1 MSQNLMTNSSLIFNI
16 IFLSII
22 GLLVLKYT
30 FRFIEQSYAE
40 SKKKP
45 LMLNFVLLKKS
56 LTEKQIRILEK
67 QFTFYSRLS
76 RKEQLIFRHRLATF
90 IDNKSFYGRDGLELT
105 DEIIVLISA
114 TAVKLTFGFRDYSLS
129 IIKTLLVYPEA
140 FYSKINEQLH
150 KGEVNP
156 MLGILALSWK
166 DFKQGY
172 DIDND
177 NLNLGIHEFSHAIHL
192 NSFKNN
198 DISSL
203 IFRDGFKALKRYLK
217 DNETKRQQLISTKYF
232 RAYAYTNEYEFMAVL
247 IECFIETPQ
256 EFKSKFP
263 KMYKY
268 VKEML
273 NFNFA
278 DY

>member
-1 MSQNLMTNSSLIFNI
+1 MTNSSLIFNI
-16 IFLSII
+16 TFLTLI

-30 FRFIEQSYAE
+30 IRFIEQSYAE

-45 LMLNFVLLKKS
+45 LLLNFILLKKN
-56 LTEKQIRILEK
+56 LTKEQTRILEK
-67 QFTFYSRLS
+67 QFTFYSLLS
-76 RKEQLIFRHRLATF
+76 RKEREIFRHRVATF
-90 IDNKSFYGRDGLELT
+90 IDKKNFYGREGLTLK
-105 DEIIVLISA
+105 DEVIVLISA
-114 TAVKLTFGFRDYSLS
+114 TAVKLTFGFRDYSIPIL
-129 IIKTLLVYPEA
+129 KTILVYPEA

-156 MLGILALSWK
+156 MLGVLALSWK
-166 DFKQGY
+166 DFKHGY

-177 NLNLGIHEFSHAIHL
+177 NLNLGVHEFGHAIHL

-198 DISSL
+198 DVSSL
-203 IFRDGFKALKRYLK
+203 IFRDGFIALKRYLK
-217 DNETKRQQLISTKYF
+217 ENETKRQELISTKYF
-232 RAYAYTNEYEFMAVL
+232 REYAYTNEYEFAAVL
-247 IECFIETPQ
+247 IECFIETPL

-263 KMYKY
+263 MIYKY

-278 DY
+278 NY

>member
-1 MSQNLMTNSSLIFNI
+1 M
-16 IFLSII
+16 
-22 GLLVLKYT
+22 LKYT

-45 LMLNFVLLKKS
+45 LMLNFVLFKKS
-56 LTEKQIRILEK
+56 LTKEQVRILEK

-76 RKEQLIFRHRLATF
+76 HKEQLIFRHRVATF
-90 IDNKSFYGRDGLELT
+90 INNKSFYGRDGLELT

-129 IIKTLLVYPEA
+129 IIKAVLVYPEA

-156 MLGILALSWK
+156 MLGVLALSWK

-172 DIDND
+172 DIAND

-217 DNETKRQQLISTKYF
+217 ENETKRQELISTKYF

-247 IECFIETPQ
+247 IECFIETPD
-256 EFKSKFP
+256 EFRTIFP
-263 KMYKY
+263 NIYNT